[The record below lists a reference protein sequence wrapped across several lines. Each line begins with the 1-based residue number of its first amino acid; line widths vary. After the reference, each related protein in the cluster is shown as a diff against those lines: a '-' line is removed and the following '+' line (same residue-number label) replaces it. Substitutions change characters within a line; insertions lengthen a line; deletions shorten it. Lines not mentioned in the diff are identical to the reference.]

1 MAYVDTGYYNR
12 TRYEWQAILDDTTL
26 IWQRPEP
33 SGRKPRY
40 TRAEIART
48 ALGVADVEG
57 FAAVTM
63 KRIAAELG
71 AGTMTLYYYV
81 RNKADIVALMQ
92 DAIFEDILIP
102 AGEFPSGWRDA
113 VTLIARRTRDA
124 LVGHPWSVSSFNQAQ
139 FGPNAMRHYEQ
150 SLAALATTTLSYPQ
164 KTEVTAILDDYV
176 AGNAAHAIE
185 AQERL
190 RTASRNPSLVTEAKA
205 YAEVLISTGSSPVAA
220 LAEQVAGPA
229 PRPDPWTPGPAIR
242 DRPGRP
248 DWTGL
253 SGATESHSRGIH

>member
-1 MAYVDTGYYNR
+1 MPADT
-12 TRYEWQAILDDTTL
+12 ADTTL
-26 IWQRPEP
+26 IWLRPEP

-48 ALGVADVEG
+48 AVGIADSEG

-92 DAIFEDILIP
+92 DAIFADVLVP
-102 AGEFPSGWRDA
+102 AGEFPAGWRDA
-113 VTLIARRTRDA
+113 VTLIARRTRDV
-124 LVGHPWSVSSFNQAQ
+124 LVGHPWAVTSLNQAQ
-139 FGPNAMRHYEQ
+139 FGPNAVQHYEQ
-150 SLAALATTTLSYPQ
+150 SLAALAATALSYPQ

-176 AGNAAHAIE
+176 AGNAAHTIE

-190 RTASRNPSLVTEAKA
+190 RAAARNPSLVTEARA
-205 YAEVLISTGSSPVAA
+205 YGEKLMSTGKFPQLEALAEHARSTGSQTSPLGHLDGQFEAGLTA
-220 LAEQVAGPA
+220 LLDGIEQHYGMP
-229 PRPDPWTPGPAIR
+229 
-242 DRPGRP
+242 
-248 DWTGL
+248 
-253 SGATESHSRGIH
+253 

>member
-1 MAYVDTGYYNR
+1 MPSDS
-12 TRYEWQAILDDTTL
+12 DDTTL
-26 IWQRPEP
+26 IWLRPEP

-40 TRAEIART
+40 TRAEIAST
-48 ALGVADVEG
+48 ALGIADAEG

-92 DAIFEDILIP
+92 DAIFEDVLVP
-102 AGEFPSGWRDA
+102 AAEFPSGWRDA
-113 VTLIARRTRDA
+113 VALIARRTRDA
-124 LVGHPWSVSSFNQAQ
+124 LVGHPWAVSSLNQAQ
-139 FGPNAMRHYEQ
+139 FGPNAVRHYEQ

-176 AGNAAHAIE
+176 AGNASHAIE

-190 RTASRNPSLVTEAKA
+190 RTASRNPGLVTEAMA
-205 YAEVLISTGSSPVAA
+205 YGEALISTGDFPELTA
-220 LAEQVAGPA
+220 LAEQARRTGSQIA
-229 PRPDPWTPGPAIR
+229 PLEHL
-242 DRPGRP
+242 DRQFE
-248 DWTGL
+248 TGL
-253 SGATESHSRGIH
+253 AALLDGIEQHYAIS

>member
-1 MAYVDTGYYNR
+1 MPSDA
-12 TRYEWQAILDDTTL
+12 DDPTL
-26 IWQRPEP
+26 IWLRPEP

-48 ALGVADVEG
+48 ALGIADTEG
-57 FAAVTM
+57 FDAVTM
-63 KRIAAELG
+63 KRIAAGLG

-92 DAIFEDILIP
+92 DTIFEGVLVP
-102 AGEFPSGWRDA
+102 AGELPSGWREA

-124 LVGHPWSVSSFNQAQ
+124 LVAHPWAISSLNQAQ

-150 SLAALATTTLSYPQ
+150 SLAALAATGLSYPQ

-176 AGNAAHAIE
+176 AGNASHAIE

-190 RTASRNPSLVTEAKA
+190 RIASSNPSLVTEAVA
-205 YAEVLISTGSSPVAA
+205 YGAALVSTGEFPELTA
-220 LAEQVAGPA
+220 LAEQARRTGSQIGPLQHL
-229 PRPDPWTPGPAIR
+229 
-242 DRPGRP
+242 DRQFE
-248 DWTGL
+248 TGL
-253 SGATESHSRGIH
+253 AALLDGIEQHYGIP